1 MKLLN
6 YSPLGSLKGLTFA
19 TVVGGAAIF
28 GAFHNFSWQEYFYP
42 ATGDFYV
49 PESIYKTNASFFNNS
64 SENKAYSSVLRE
76 KSRSILLS
84 LDGEKGTDAVKRIND
99 YTLKIS
105 MPCGSGTAWIL
116 DYVIPE
122 DGKYPTKWFIA
133 TNVHVISDLRF
144 ASNPYNQ
151 ILPISL
157 EQTQRLQKRYKHMYE
172 DMDPAHERACISSA
186 YGFSSINLFREST
199 PTTSESN
206 STVYYTTIKEP
217 KLFYAAIN
225 FLGYRYSER
234 GKAWWNDN
242 YYKDFAVLEID
253 FQTEDR
259 AKKITDDF
267 YNKYGKNAT
276 QSSKHAPLN
285 IFDKELMAKY
295 SSQELDKSN
304 TNYYISGYPVVQRG
318 DYTRF
323 TNLDSFSQRAS
334 VLSYAHDSISVKNIH
349 GDPIRGMVD
358 VYEIDKAHKNTA
370 TVWQGRKLY
379 NWGYNY
385 LIENVHMRGG
395 ASGSLTVDKE
405 GNVLGLYRMHDS
417 ARNLGFVEPLRSNG
431 LYVDSKVILP
441 KYDLIKGAEGQTNSY
456 KQQLDRYY
464 PNAKTFLKEKGW
476 KI

>member
-1 MKLLN
+1 MKLLS
-6 YSPLGSLKGLTFA
+6 YSPLGGSIKGIAFV
-19 TVVGGAAIF
+19 TVVGGAVAI
-28 GAFHNFSWQEYFYP
+28 AVTHNNPWREYFYP

-76 KSRSILLS
+76 RSSSIFLN
-84 LDGEKGTDAVKRIND
+84 LDGEKGVDAVKRIND

-105 MPCGSGTAWIL
+105 MPCDSGTAWIL

-122 DGKYPTKWFIA
+122 GNKYPTKWFIA
-133 TNVHVISDLRF
+133 TNVHVISNLRF

-151 ILPISL
+151 ILPIPL
-157 EQTQRLQKRYKHMYE
+157 EQTQYLQKQYGHLYE
-172 DMDPAHERACISSA
+172 NMDPASEAACRATR

-199 PTTSESN
+199 PTTSETN
-206 STVYYTTIKEP
+206 ATVYYTTIKEP

-225 FLGYRYSER
+225 FLGYRYSDR
-234 GKAWWNDN
+234 GKAWRNDN

-253 FQTEDR
+253 FQSEDHAR
-259 AKKITDDF
+259 KITDNF
-267 YNKYGKNAT
+267 YDKYGKA
-276 QSSKHAPLN
+276 SDKHAPLN
-285 IFDKELMAKY
+285 IFDEELMAKY

-334 VLSYAHDSISVKNIH
+334 VLSYAHDSISIKNAH
-349 GDPIRGMVD
+349 GDSIRGMVD

-370 TVWQGRKLY
+370 TIWQGQKLY

-417 ARNLGFVEPLRSNG
+417 SRNLGFIEPLRSNG
-431 LYVDSKVILP
+431 LYIDSKVILP
-441 KYDLIKGAEGQTNSY
+441 KYDLIKGAAGQTNSY

-464 PNAKTFLKEKGW
+464 PDSSTFLKSRNW
-476 KI
+476 NI